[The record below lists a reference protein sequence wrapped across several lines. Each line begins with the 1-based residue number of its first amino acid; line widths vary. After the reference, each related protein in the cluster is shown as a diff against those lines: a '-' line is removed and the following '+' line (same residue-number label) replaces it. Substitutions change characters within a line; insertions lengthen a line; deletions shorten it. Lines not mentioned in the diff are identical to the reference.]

1 MIQVMILKSRSIL
14 SIVFF
19 FVFSLSSC
27 AQDVA
32 QEAQDYIEGKHYI
45 SLTQDVK
52 ENDIIQNFRQ
62 EGQDKVQVVEFF
74 SYGCSWCY
82 KLDPFVSSWAHTAPL
97 YVDFQRVPVEFQ
109 PSWRTLT
116 KVYYLAQD
124 LDVLEQIH
132 QPLFKAI
139 HTDELTDSSEDAL
152 KAFFVKKGVSS
163 EDFEKS
169 FDSFSVNRKQKWANA
184 LSQAYK
190 ITSIPIILVQGPKG
204 AYLTSVRMTGGEE
217 SLVKVVNYLVT
228 KQQDYLP
235 QPSESQHQKESKA
248 SNINADSGSPI

>member
-1 MIQVMILKSRSIL
+1 MILKSRLIL

-19 FVFSLSSC
+19 FVFSLSSY
-27 AQDVA
+27 A
-32 QEAQDYIEGKHYI
+32 QEEAQTAEDYVEGKHYI
-45 SLTQDVK
+45 SLAQDIR

-62 EGQDKVQVVEFF
+62 DGQGKIQVVEFF

-82 KLDPFVSSWAHTAPL
+82 KLDPFVSTWAQAAPL

-116 KVYYLAQD
+116 KVYYLAQE

-139 HTDELTDSSEDAL
+139 HTDELTDSSEDSL

-169 FDSFSVNRKQKWANA
+169 FASFSVNRKQKWANA

-190 ITSIPIILVQGPKG
+190 ITSIPIVLVQGPKG

-228 KQQDYLP
+228 KQQDDLQ
-235 QPSESQHQKESKA
+235 QPSESQLQKESKV
-248 SNINADSGSPI
+248 SNVNADSGSPI

>member
-1 MIQVMILKSRSIL
+1 MILKSRFIL

-19 FVFSLSSC
+19 FAFSFSGA
-27 AQDVA
+27 AQEAA
-32 QEAQDYIEGKHYI
+32 QEAQDYVEGKHYI
-45 SLTQDVK
+45 SLAQDIR

-62 EGQDKVQVVEFF
+62 EGQGKVQVVEFF

-124 LDVLEQIH
+124 LNVLEQIH
-132 QPLFKAI
+132 KPLFKAI
-139 HTDELTDSSEDAL
+139 HTDELTDSSEDTL
-152 KAFFVKKGVSS
+152 KAFFVKKGISS

-184 LSQAYK
+184 LAQAYK
-190 ITSIPIILVQGPKG
+190 ITSIPIVLVQGSKG

-228 KQQDYLP
+228 QQHEELQQ
-235 QPSESQHQKESKA
+235 QPSEPMPQKDSKA
-248 SNINADSGSPI
+248 DSANTGSSAPI

>member
-1 MIQVMILKSRSIL
+1 MILKSRLIL
-14 SIVFF
+14 NIVFLAA
-19 FVFSLSSC
+19 FSMSVS
-27 AQDVA
+27 AK
-32 QEAQDYIEGKHYI
+32 EEQDYIEGRHYI

-52 ENDIIQNFRQ
+52 ENDIIQNFKQ
-62 EGQDKVQVVEFF
+62 EGQGKVQVVEFF

-82 KLDPFVSSWAHTAPL
+82 KLDPFVNTWLNTAPA

-124 LDVLEQIH
+124 LKVLDQIH
-132 QPLFKAI
+132 QPLFQAI
-139 HTDELTDSSEDAL
+139 HTDELTDSSEAAL

-163 EDFEKS
+163 EDFEKA
-169 FDSFSVNRKQKWANA
+169 FDSFTVNRKQKWANS

-190 ITSIPIILVQGPKG
+190 ITSIPIILVQGPNG

-217 SLVKVVNYLVT
+217 PLIKVMNYLVT
-228 KQQDYLP
+228 KQQPDLP
-235 QPSESQHQKESKA
+235 VQQDENK
-248 SNINADSGSPI
+248 PIAN